1 MRNKFNHY
9 FFYGDEE
16 TEFSTS
22 DKVFGAMLGITILG
36 ALALCVAVG
45 IMNL

>member
-1 MRNKFNHY
+1 MLKKLNRY
-9 FFYGDEE
+9 FFEGDED

-22 DKVFGAMLGITILG
+22 DKVFGMLLGITVFG